1 MSSIGRNSMIMAA
14 GTFASRITG
23 QIRQIL
29 LAAAV
34 GTTGIAAMAYQT
46 GSQIPQVVFNLISGG
61 IFNAVLVPQIVRAL
75 KQEDAEERLD
85 KLITAAITLLVA
97 VTGVMMLLTP
107 WITRLYINSSWTDE
121 QRALAN
127 AFTLWCMPQIF
138 FYGLYT
144 VLGQIL
150 AAKELFGMYA
160 WSSVGAN
167 VISCAGFGLFIW
179 EFGNAALQPVGWWTP
194 DRIALTAGTWTA
206 GVAFQAVILFLPLT
220 RIGLRYRPR
229 FGVRGIGLRSMGRVA
244 MWSMA
249 LVVLNL
255 VMGMVS
261 SQVLTGAPAR
271 AGDLHGVA
279 GNASYQYAYT
289 LEMLPYS
296 LFAVSIATAMFPKLS
311 RAISDH
317 DIDAA
322 RRDLSSSLR
331 STSLVMVFF
340 TVVLLV
346 LPTPVTI
353 ALVPTISFNEA
364 QLIAGPM
371 VPMAVNLVFTSVVLL
386 LQRTF
391 YAFEDGRS
399 PFLFAV
405 AQNAVQFA
413 MLMIAIAVFPARL
426 WAMLVAGAMTLSN
439 IVTLPLMVRMA
450 RKRFD
455 GRLDGRRVMLLLVKA
470 SIAAAAALAAGFLA
484 RMPFDRLMPL
494 DAPGLSAAHRWV
506 LAVAMCAVV
515 TIVVTAVY
523 AGVLWALRC
532 EELTSVVALVGRKVP
547 FLSRRTRSGGAAH
560 GARRETGRDD
570 PQTPGTPR
578 APRTPRTARSTNA
591 GAAVDAA
598 TDAVTMTPAQQ
609 QSDTNAAGDRKDQS

>member
-75 KQEDAEERLD
+75 KQEDAKERLD
-85 KLITAAITLLVA
+85 KLITAAITLLIA

-107 WITRLYINSSWTDE
+107 WITQLYINSSWDDE

-150 AAKELFGMYA
+150 AAKERFGMYA

-167 VISCAGFGLFIW
+167 VISCAGFALFIW
-179 EFGNAALQPVGWWTP
+179 EFGNAARQPVSWWTA

-220 RIGLRYRPR
+220 RIGLHYRPR
-229 FGVRGIGLRSMGRVA
+229 FGLRGIGLRSMGRVA

-255 VMGMVS
+255 LMGMVS

-271 AGDLHGVA
+271 AGDMHGVA

-289 LEMLPYS
+289 LQMLPYS

-311 RAISDH
+311 RAISDR
-317 DIDAA
+317 DIAAA

-331 STSLVMVFF
+331 STSLVMMFF
-340 TVVLLV
+340 TVVLLL
-346 LPTPVTI
+346 LPAPVTI
-353 ALVPTISFNEA
+353 ALVPTISYDEA

-371 VPMAVNLVFTSVVLL
+371 VPMALNLVLTSVVLL
-386 LQRTF
+386 LQRSF

-405 AQNAVQFA
+405 VQNVVQLVLLLA
-413 MLMIAIAVFPARL
+413 AVFAFPAQW
-426 WAMLVAGAMTLSN
+426 WATLVAWAITLSN
-439 IVTLPLMVRMA
+439 AITMPLMVRMA
-450 RKRFD
+450 RRRFD
-455 GRLDGRRVMLLLVKA
+455 GHLDGRRVMLLLVKA
-470 SIAAAAALAAGFLA
+470 GIAALAAFGAGFLT
-484 RMPFDRLMPL
+484 RMPLDRLMPL
-494 DAPGLSAAHRWV
+494 DAQGMGGARRWV
-506 LAVAMCAVV
+506 LAVITCAVV
-515 TIVVTAVY
+515 TVVATAVFG
-523 AGVLWALRC
+523 GVLWALRC
-532 EELTSVVALVGRKVP
+532 EELTSVTRQ
-547 FLSRRTRSGGAAH
+547 LSRRLPIPG
-560 GARRETGRDD
+560 RRAGRDGGSGD
-570 PQTPGTPR
+570 GDAQGDGTRGSAPR
-578 APRTPRTARSTNA
+578 APRSARSGSHSETPST
-591 GAAVDAA
+591 A
-598 TDAVTMTPAQQ
+598 TPADTMTPAQQ
-609 QSDTNAAGDRKDQS
+609 RAESNAAGDRKDQS